1 MLSTGLAYTYSSI
14 SEDDYF
20 VDGDAPMPIIV
31 ADGRAPGEVLIPINA
46 TNFEFTP
53 WEIGS
58 WDPSPFAFAPL
69 RYIGSGFV
77 RGSIPDDESCVR
89 GVDNAGFI
97 MGTSSS
103 LFNQAILQLDTV
115 EAPSFIIESLES
127 VLEDIGD
134 DNNDIADWPNPFFG
148 FNNETNLSSG
158 SRRLTLVDGGLD
170 TQNIPLEP
178 LLVPERA
185 VDIILAVDSSMD
197 TESQW
202 PNGTALV
209 ASYQRFVELDNV
221 KEWGF
226 PYIPD
231 TDTFVNLGLN
241 NRPTFFG
248 CNSSNVTGETPS
260 PLIVYIPNSPYVY
273 PSNVSTFQLEYN
285 NTERDAIIRN
295 GYEVATMGNATQNSD
310 WPTCLGC
317 AILAR
322 SFERTNTDMPDA
334 CQQCMDDFCWSGEVD
349 SSDPSDYVP
358 ELLGTEI
365 EVNDASAGMMP
376 QMISLLGT
384 FIFAICLYM

>member
-1 MLSTGLAYTYSSI
+1 MLSTALAYTYTSI

-31 ADGRAPGEVLIPINA
+31 ADGRAPGEVLIPVNA
-46 TNFEFTP
+46 TNFEFNP
-53 WEIGS
+53 WEMGS
-58 WDPSPFAFAPL
+58 WDPSPFAFVPL

-77 RGSIPDDESCVR
+77 GGSIPDDESCVR
-89 GVDNAGFI
+89 GVDNAGFV

-103 LFNQAILQLDTV
+103 LFNQFILELDTV
-115 EAPSFIIESLES
+115 EAPSFIIENVEDALE
-127 VLEDIGD
+127 EIGD

-148 FNNETNLSSG
+148 FNNDTNLSSG

-170 TQNIPLEP
+170 AQNVPLEP

-185 VDIILAVDSSMD
+185 VDVIFAVDSSMD

-209 ASYQRFVELDNV
+209 ASYRRFVELDSV
-221 KEWGF
+221 KKWGF

-231 TDTFVNLGLN
+231 QNTFVNLGLN

-273 PSNVSTFQLEYN
+273 PSNVSTFQLTYN
-285 NTERDAIIRN
+285 NTERDAMIRN
-295 GYEVATMGNATQNSD
+295 GYEVATMGNATRDSN

-322 SFERTNTDMPDA
+322 SFERTDTDMPDA
-334 CQQCMDDFCWSGEVD
+334 CQQCMDDFCWSGNAD
-349 SSDPSDYVP
+349 SSNPSDYIP

-365 EVNDASAGMMP
+365 DVNGANAGKIP
-376 QMISLLGT
+376 QIIYLLGAFTLAISLH
-384 FIFAICLYM
+384 M